1 MKKVS
6 LEEAVRSL
14 LSEQK
19 TNSLAQWEKEKK
31 PKIDIGGQKHDPS
44 SPNKAHIEEEDDLEE
59 DLTRSVGHASP
70 GLGARHAPRKSVYK
84 TTLGALEMRRWGGNQ
99 ARRPSTYNASR
110 KLAEAREKAL
120 KKVMEKK
127 GEKPTGRTD
136 TGQTPDSVNFQPEK
150 NELTTNH

>member
-1 MKKVS
+1 MKKIT
-6 LEEAVRSL
+6 LEETVRGL
-14 LSEQK
+14 LEEQK
-19 TNSLAQWEKEKK
+19 YDPLKQWEKEKK
-31 PKIDIGGQKHDPS
+31 PKIDIGGHKHDPS
-44 SPNKAHIEEEDDLEE
+44 GPNKAHLEEEDIEE

-70 GLGARHAPRKSVYK
+70 GLGAKHRPRKSVYK

-99 ARRPSTYNASR
+99 ARRPTTYNASR
-110 KLAEAREKAL
+110 RLAEAREKAL

-127 GEKPTGRTD
+127 GEKPTGKTD